1 MYLENGLLI
10 VNIEFVN
17 WENLNVFI
25 ILDFNW
31 FLEMFYSLYIFLK
44 VD

>member
-1 MYLENGLLI
+1 MHLENGPLI
-10 VNIEFVN
+10 ANIELVN

-31 FLEMFYSLYIFLK
+31 PSEMLYSLILK